1 MTAAST
7 PPAPGSARSAT
18 GRRRARLAVVASLLP
33 LLLLRPAASASPV
46 PPGDRPPVIVDLYA
60 EAGCPSC
67 ERLGQRILPLLA
79 ARYPGRHLLRRHD
92 LGDEAVYLRFLEC
105 HRRLGSGDNEP
116 VYAVVDDRLMLSG
129 EREIAAR
136 LVQAVGD
143 ALASSSPVP
152 QAAAPPTPP
161 VQHRSALLDALAS
174 FTWPG
179 VLAAGLI
186 DSLNPCAIATL
197 VFFMSLLAARGTR
210 APRLLAAGLA
220 FAAGSWLA
228 YFALGL
234 GLMRAW
240 RALDAF
246 RQLRTVVNAV
256 MAATLIVLALLSMRD
271 ALRFWRTGRAGDI
284 TLQLPRTVRRSI
296 HGLLRHGLGARLL
309 IPSML
314 AAGVAVTLLES
325 LCTGQIYLPTLAL
338 VARASPSPWQ
348 ALAYLAGYNLMFIL
362 PLLAVLA
369 LALAGLR
376 FTRLLHWSRRTVIL
390 AKLLAALLFLTL
402 ATLLSSV
409 GCRLLDVGF

>member
-1 MTAAST
+1 MAASAT
-7 PPAPGSARSAT
+7 PPAPGSARPA

-33 LLLLRPAASASPV
+33 LLMLRPAASASPA
-46 PPGDRPPVIVDLYA
+46 PPGDRPPVTVDLYA

-136 LVQAVGD
+136 LVQAVGE
-143 ALASSSPVP
+143 ALASPP
-152 QAAAPPTPP
+152 PAAPPAPP
-161 VQHRSALLDALAS
+161 VHPRSALQKLIDN

-197 VFFMSLLAARGTR
+197 VFFMSLLAARGAR

-234 GLMRAW
+234 GLLHAW

-246 RQLRTVVNAV
+246 RQLRASINTA
-256 MAATLIVLALLSMRD
+256 MAFILILLAILSLRD
-271 ALRFWRTGRAGDI
+271 ALRYRRSGRARDI
-284 TLQLPRTVRRSI
+284 TLQLPRAVRQAI
-296 HGLLRHGLGARLL
+296 HGRLRHGLGARLL

-338 VARASPSPWQ
+338 VARASPSPWR
-348 ALAYLAGYNLMFIL
+348 ALGYLAGYNLMFIL

-390 AKLLAALLFLTL
+390 AKLLAALLFLVL
-402 ATLLSSV
+402 AALF
-409 GCRLLDVGF
+409 R

>member
-1 MTAAST
+1 MAASAT
-7 PPAPGSARSAT
+7 SPAPDSARRAT
-18 GRRRARLAVVASLLP
+18 GRRLAVIASLLP
-33 LLLLRPAASASPV
+33 LLMLRPAASASPA

-136 LVQAVGD
+136 LVQAVGE
-143 ALASSSPVP
+143 ALASPP
-152 QAAAPPTPP
+152 PAAPPAPP
-161 VQHRSALLDALAS
+161 VHPRSALQKLIDN

-197 VFFMSLLAARGTR
+197 VFFMSLLAARGAR

-234 GLMRAW
+234 GLLHAW

-246 RQLRTVVNAV
+246 RQLRAAINTA
-256 MAATLIVLALLSMRD
+256 MAFILILLAILSLRD
-271 ALRFWRTGRAGDI
+271 ALRYRRSGRARDI
-284 TLQLPRTVRRSI
+284 TLQLPRAVRQAI
-296 HGLLRHGLGARLL
+296 HGRLRHGLGARLL

-338 VARASPSPWQ
+338 VARASPSPWR
-348 ALAYLAGYNLMFIL
+348 ALGYLAGYNLMFIL

-390 AKLLAALLFLTL
+390 AKLLAALLFLVL
-402 ATLLSSV
+402 AALF
-409 GCRLLDVGF
+409 R

>member
-1 MTAAST
+1 MAASAT
-7 PPAPGSARSAT
+7 SPAPGH
-18 GRRRARLAVVASLLP
+18 RRARHAVIAAILP
-33 LLLLRPAASASPV
+33 LLMLCPAAFASPA
-46 PPGDRPPVIVDLYA
+46 PPDDRPPVIVDLYA

-67 ERLGQRILPLLA
+67 ERLKQRMLPLLA
-79 ARYPGRHLLRRHD
+79 ARYPGRYRLREYD

-116 VYAVVDDRLMLSG
+116 VYAVVDNRLMLSG

-136 LVQAVGD
+136 LVWAVGD
-143 ALASSSPVP
+143 ALASQPTRCPSS
-152 QAAAPPTPP
+152 APPRATLSE
-161 VQHRSALLDALAS
+161 VIED

-197 VFFMSLLAARGTR
+197 VFFMSLLAARGVR

-234 GLMRAW
+234 GLLHAW
-240 RALDAF
+240 RALGAF
-246 RQLRTVVNAV
+246 RQLRAAINTA
-256 MAATLIVLALLSMRD
+256 MASILLLLALLSLCD
-271 ALRFWRTGRAGDI
+271 AARYRHSGRAGDI
-284 TLQLPRTVRRSI
+284 TLQLPASVKRLI
-296 HGLLRHGLGARLL
+296 HGRLRHGLGARLL

-338 VARASPSPWQ
+338 VARASPSPGQ

-362 PLLAVLA
+362 PLLAVLS
-369 LALAGLR
+369 LTLAGLR

-390 AKLLAALLFLTL
+390 AKLLAVLLFLFL
-402 ATLLSSV
+402 ATLL
-409 GCRLLDVGF
+409 LFF

>member
-1 MTAAST
+1 MAASAT
-7 PPAPGSARSAT
+7 PPAPGSARRAT

-33 LLLLRPAASASPV
+33 LLMLRPAASASPA

-129 EREIAAR
+129 EREIADR
-136 LVQAVGD
+136 LVQIVGD
-143 ALASSSPVP
+143 ALASPTP
-152 QAAAPPTPP
+152 GPPTAAPPASPGHP
-161 VQHRSALLDALAS
+161 RSAWQASLDS

-228 YFALGL
+228 YLTLGL
-234 GLMRAW
+234 GLVHAW
-240 RALDAF
+240 RALESF
-246 RQLRTVVNAV
+246 RQLRASINTA
-256 MAATLIVLALLSMRD
+256 MAFILILLAILSLRD
-271 ALRFWRTGRAGDI
+271 ALRYRRSGRAGDI
-284 TLQLPRTVRRSI
+284 TLQLPRAVKQAI
-296 HGLLRHGLGARLL
+296 HGRLRHGLGARLL

-338 VARASPSPWQ
+338 VARASPSPWR
-348 ALAYLAGYNLMFIL
+348 ALGYLAGYNLMFIL

-369 LALAGLR
+369 LTLAGLR

-390 AKLLAALLFLTL
+390 AKLLAALLFLAL
-402 ATLLSSV
+402 AALLLSV
-409 GCRLLDVGF
+409 KR